1 MVISFLVRL
10 NGVFLYRLLVNLDLF
25 EVKDIDWFVWMLFF
39 ILIRIFYNFEI
50 IKVGIKIVVVKF
62 LKVYFLIGVNS
73 KWFLL

>member
-10 NGVFLYRLLVNLDLF
+10 NGVFLYRLSVNLDLF

-39 ILIRIFYNFEI
+39 ILIRIFYIFEI